1 MVYNVLSQSDLTE
14 EKVLKTEFLLE
25 DKHIVVCFK
34 PSGVLSQNG
43 EGADMISALNAH
55 FEENGEKA
63 EAFPVHRL
71 DRETAGIMVYAKN
84 SKAAAALSKQAEQ
97 NLIKKRYFAVVK
109 GTPEE
114 KSAVLRDLL
123 FRDKQKNK
131 TYTVKRM
138 RKGVREASLEYEVI
152 GEADGLS
159 MLDILLHTGRTH
171 QIRVQFASRKMPLYG
186 DGRYGGGGGNLA
198 LFAHTLEFRH
208 PANGEI
214 MVFSKKPDNCT
225 EPWNKFEY

>member
-1 MVYNVLSQSDLTE
+1 M
-14 EKVLKTEFLLE
+14 KTEILTE

-34 PSGVLSQNG
+34 PAGILSQNG
-43 EGADMISALNAH
+43 EGADMISLLNAH

-63 EAFPVHRL
+63 QAYPVHRL
-71 DRETAGIMVYAKN
+71 DRETAGIMVYAKS

-97 NLIKKRYFAVVK
+97 NLIKKRYYAIVK
-109 GTPEE
+109 GTPAE
-114 KSAVLRDLL
+114 KSAVLKDLL

-152 GEADGLS
+152 GENGGLS

-171 QIRVQFASRKMPLYG
+171 QIRVQFSSRKMPLYG
-186 DGRYGGGGGNLA
+186 DGRYGGGAGNLA
-198 LFAHTLEFRH
+198 LFAHTLEFLH
-208 PANGEI
+208 PVSGGK
-214 MVFSKKPDNCT
+214 MVFSEKPDMT
-225 EPWNKFEY
+225 ADPWNMF

>member
-1 MVYNVLSQSDLTE
+1 M
-14 EKVLKTEFLLE
+14 KTEILFE
-25 DKHIVVCFK
+25 DKHIAVCFK

-55 FEENGEKA
+55 FQENGEKA

-84 SKAAAALSKQAEQ
+84 SRAAAALSKQAEQ

-109 GTPEE
+109 GAPEE

-152 GEADGLS
+152 GEAHGLS
-159 MLDILLHTGRTH
+159 LLDILLHTGRTH

-208 PANGEI
+208 PVSGEA

>member
-1 MVYNVLSQSDLTE
+1 M
-14 EKVLKTEFLLE
+14 KTEILIE
-25 DKHIVVCFK
+25 DKHIAVCFK
-34 PSGVLSQNG
+34 PAGVLSQNG
-43 EGADMISALNAH
+43 EGADMISMLNEH
-55 FEENGEKA
+55 FAQNGENA
-63 EAFPVHRL
+63 QAYPVHRL

-97 NLIKKRYFAVVK
+97 NQIKKRYYAVVK
-109 GTPEE
+109 GIPEE
-114 KSAVLRDLL
+114 KSGVLKDLL

-171 QIRVQFASRKMPLYG
+171 QIRVQFSSRKMPLFG
-186 DGRYGGGGGNLA
+186 DGRYGGGSGNLA
-198 LFAHTLEFRH
+198 LFAHTLEFTH
-208 PANGEI
+208 PVSGEKL
-214 MVFSKKPDNCT
+214 VFSKKPDQSA
-225 EPWNKFEY
+225 EPWNKF

>member
-1 MVYNVLSQSDLTE
+1 ME
-14 EKVLKTEFLLE
+14 KTEILLE
-25 DKHIVVCFK
+25 DKQIVVCFK
-34 PSGVLSQNG
+34 PAGVLSQNG
-43 EGADMISALNAH
+43 EGEDMISALNAH
-55 FEENGEKA
+55 FAQNGEKA

-71 DRETAGIMVYAKN
+71 DKETAGIMVYAKN
-84 SKAAAALSKQAEQ
+84 SRAAAALSKQAEQ
-97 NLIKKRYFAVVK
+97 NLIKKRYYAVVK
-109 GTPEE
+109 GVPEE
-114 KSAVLRDLL
+114 KNAVLRDLL

-131 TYTVKRM
+131 SYTVKRM

-171 QIRVQFASRKMPLYG
+171 QIRVQFASRKLPLFG

-208 PANGEI
+208 PDSGER
-214 MVFSKKPDNCT
+214 MVFSKKPDNAA
-225 EPWNKFEY
+225 EPWNRFEY

>member
-1 MVYNVLSQSDLTE
+1 MKILT
-14 EKVLKTEFLLE
+14 E

-34 PSGVLSQNG
+34 PAGVLSQNG
-43 EGADMISALNAH
+43 DSADMISLLNEH
-55 FEENGEKA
+55 FAENGEKS

-84 SKAAAALSKQAEQ
+84 SKAASALSKQAEQ
-97 NLIKKRYFAVVK
+97 NLIKKRYYAVVK

-114 KSAVLRDLL
+114 KSAVLKDLL

-171 QIRVQFASRKMPLYG
+171 QIRVQFSSRKMPLYG
-186 DGRYGGGGGNLA
+186 DGRYGGGSGNLA
-198 LFAHTLEFRH
+198 LFAHTLEFSH
-208 PANGEI
+208 PVSGERMI
-214 MVFSKKPDNCT
+214 FSEKPDNT
-225 EPWNKFEY
+225 AEPWNKFEY

>member
-1 MVYNVLSQSDLTE
+1 MVYNILSQSDLAEGTQ
-14 EKVLKTEFLLE
+14 LKTEILFE
-25 DKHIVVCFK
+25 DKHIAVCFK

-55 FEENGEKA
+55 FQENSEKA

-84 SKAAAALSKQAEQ
+84 SRAAAALSKQAEQ

-109 GTPEE
+109 GAPEE

-152 GEADGLS
+152 GEAHGLS
-159 MLDILLHTGRTH
+159 LLDILLHTGRTH

-208 PANGEI
+208 PVSGEA